1 MPNDYFEFK
10 QFRVSQALSGM
21 KVTTEGC
28 LFGAIIDAGST
39 RNLLD
44 IGAGTGLL
52 GLMLAQRI
60 SALIDCVEID
70 VGAAKDLAENIEAS
84 PWANRI
90 TAYHEAIQNYALRP
104 ELVYDTIV
112 SNPPFFENHLPSK
125 NAKRQQALHQDTL
138 SMETLVDIAQGL
150 LQRTGH
156 FWVLYPTHESL
167 LFNRLAIKKG
177 FCLNRQWDIFHKRG
191 DQKIW
196 RQISCFNF
204 IEQPSLVETLAIREE
219 SGSYTP
225 EFQELLGPY
234 YFYL

>member
-1 MPNDYFEFK
+1 MAIERTLSIIKPDAVAKNAIGQIEARFEAAGLTI
-10 QFRVSQALSGM
+10 VALKMMQLSEEKAGGFYAEHRERGFFGDLVAFMTSGP
-21 KVTTEGC
+21 VVVQVLEGENAVAKNRE
-28 LFGAIIDAGST
+28 LMGATNPKDA
-39 RNLLD
+39 
-44 IGAGTGLL
+44 APGTIR
-52 GLMLAQRI
+52 A
-60 SALIDCVEID
+60 
-70 VGAAKDLAENIEAS
+70 DLAENIEAS

-167 LFNRLAIKKG
+167 LFNRLAI
-177 FCLNRQWDIFHKRG
+177 
-191 DQKIW
+191 
-196 RQISCFNF
+196 
-204 IEQPSLVETLAIREE
+204 
-219 SGSYTP
+219 
-225 EFQELLGPY
+225 
-234 YFYL
+234 